1 VVKAIL
7 LDYEARSSSAA
18 TEPRFGKQREPLLR
32 VTAAARAFPGPA
44 PLDATYS
51 QDGGR
56 PIRLVTATPH
66 RLNSGDTVKL
76 TFTDGSG
83 QPVPPA
89 QGYSV
94 TVTNPSVFTVNAPGV
109 TTGTYGQTNQVI
121 TVNLGSHGLATN
133 YWVYLV
139 FTSGSATNGVYRV
152 VTVPDASHFTVATL
166 SPTLTYGNCLFPRLT
181 GGGYVQSGNTV
192 TFSLPYSPRLSV
204 GDQVYIN
211 FTQSGS
217 PADGTYTIT
226 AVPDATHFS
235 ITAANSATLTQNGAI
250 VYPLTVPPLV
260 RSGTARIEW
269 STWSMNT
276 TDTGSSS
283 SLSQSPLNSPTV
295 FNFYFPDYK
304 FPGALAAA
312 GLTTP
317 EFQITSDT
325 TTAQQMNFLAGGIL
339 GNASNTNGLTSF
351 ASGNGAIVLDIKP
364 YMTTGYTSNAG
375 VPSLVDAL
383 NTLLCAGQLSG
394 GAKEKIVSYVANT
407 SNFPLSAIPTQT
419 QMRERVRAVIHL
431 IVISPEY
438 TIQR

>member
-1 VVKAIL
+1 
-7 LDYEARSSSAA
+7 
-18 TEPRFGKQREPLLR
+18 
-32 VTAAARAFPGPA
+32 
-44 PLDATYS
+44 
-51 QDGGR
+51 
-56 PIRLVTATPH
+56 
-66 RLNSGDTVKL
+66 
-76 TFTDGSG
+76 
-83 QPVPPA
+83 
-89 QGYSV
+89 
-94 TVTNPSVFTVNAPGV
+94 
-109 TTGTYGQTNQVI
+109 
-121 TVNLGSHGLATN
+121 
-133 YWVYLV
+133 
-139 FTSGSATNGVYRV
+139 
-152 VTVPDASHFTVATL
+152 
-166 SPTLTYGNCLFPRLT
+166 
-181 GGGYVQSGNTV
+181 
-192 TFSLPYSPRLSV
+192 
-204 GDQVYIN
+204 
-211 FTQSGS
+211 
-217 PADGTYTIT
+217 
-226 AVPDATHFS
+226 
-235 ITAANSATLTQNGAI
+235 
-250 VYPLTVPPLV
+250 
-260 RSGTARIEW
+260 
-269 STWSMNT
+269 MNT

-339 GNASNTNGLTSF
+339 GNASNTNCFTSF